1 MCLTLYVVVICF
13 LLLPFFPF
21 SDVDHVS
28 PPHNLYGV
36 MALMVFG
43 DLPNY
48 YRIKNYILIDKR
60 LYLKYTNKQNC
71 KILRKQTFSS
81 DHDIKSNQTQRR
93 FRIVTSQS
101 LIRHDTL
108 SAVQLKGVVCF

>member
-1 MCLTLYVVVICF
+1 MSYSLCSCHL
-13 LLLPFFPF
+13 FFAAVTYI

-101 LIRHDTL
+101 LIRHNTL
-108 SAVQLKGVVCF
+108 SAVQMKGVVCF